1 MAKSKKSGISHY
13 ELLYI
18 ISNKF
23 TEEELKPIME
33 KVNKF
38 VTGNGGTITYSEE
51 WGNKKMAYPI
61 NHFNFGY
68 YNLLEFDAEG
78 SKLQEIDKV
87 LRLSHD
93 VLRHQIVVKKMR
105 TEEEIKKEKE
115 EEKNR
120 VKKEKEKTKEE
131 IKKEEKPKEEERTTT
146 KVKVDLNDLDAK
158 LDKILDTND
167 LL

>member
-115 EEKNR
+115 
-120 VKKEKEKTKEE
+120 KTKEE